1 MQGEHCHEKKMLI
14 NFLKKKISV
23 FCCFLGEFKSE
34 LIRLDLLKFHAKF
47 VDFPLF
53 EANFGDFLVLPST

>member
-23 FCCFLGEFKSE
+23 FCCFLGEFKFE
-34 LIRLDLLKFHAKF
+34 LIRLNLLKFHAKF
-47 VDFPLF
+47 VDVPLI
-53 EANFGDFLVLPST
+53 EENFGDFLVLPST

>member
-1 MQGEHCHEKKMLI
+1 MLI

-47 VDFPLF
+47 VDVSLF
-53 EANFGDFLVLPST
+53 EANFGDILVLPST

>member
-1 MQGEHCHEKKMLI
+1 MQGEHSHEKKMLI

-47 VDFPLF
+47 VDVSLF
-53 EANFGDFLVLPST
+53 EANFGDILVLPST